1 MTASDRSDGRHRRD
15 VRHVNAP
22 DGAVGGHGDV
32 LPGPKSLLAATEALG
47 VIRAALRTARATD
60 PDGLRPAPGRGG
72 LAGDGCVD
80 DELVEDGPERALTS
94 LLLLREVRDELGSWE
109 SRLIEEARRTGASWA
124 DLAHPLGVASRQA
137 AERRYL
143 RLRPGTAG
151 STAEQRVQATRD
163 RRAADR
169 AVVAWARVHAA
180 DLRRLAGQ
188 ITVLT
193 GLPEA
198 ARAILAELDRALA
211 EDDASGLVA
220 PLTGARDHLRATRPD
235 LAETIDRLALRA
247 EQLRR
252 DSAHQRGRT

>member
-1 MTASDRSDGRHRRD
+1 MR
-15 VRHVNAP
+15 
-22 DGAVGGHGDV
+22 
-32 LPGPKSLLAATEALG
+32 PGPKSLLAATEALD
-47 VIRAALRTARATD
+47 VISAALRTARAAT
-60 PDGLRPAPGRGG
+60 PDAIGR
-72 LAGDGCVD
+72 ASAE
-80 DELVEDGPERALTS
+80 DELVGDGPDRALAS

-109 SRLIEEARRTGASWA
+109 SGLIEEARRTGASWA
-124 DLAHPLGVASRQA
+124 ELAHPLGVASRQA

-169 AVVAWARVHAA
+169 AVVAWARGHAA

-193 GLPEA
+193 GLPEE
-198 ARAILAELDRALA
+198 ARAILAELDRALG
-211 EDDASGLVA
+211 EDDAAVLVA
-220 PLTGARDHLRATRPD
+220 PLTGAREHLRATRPD
-235 LAETIDRLALRA
+235 LAENIDSLVLRA

-252 DSAHQRGRT
+252 DSAYQRRTA

>member
-1 MTASDRSDGRHRRD
+1 MTASDQSGEHHRRD
-15 VRHVNAP
+15 VRNVNAP
-22 DGAVGGHGDV
+22 DVAVGGHGDV
-32 LPGPKSLLAATEALG
+32 RTGPKSLLAATEALD
-47 VIRAALRTARATD
+47 VIRAALRTACAAD
-60 PDGLRPAPGRGG
+60 PDAMRPAPDEGGR
-72 LAGDGCVD
+72 
-80 DELVEDGPERALTS
+80 VEDGPERALAS

-235 LAETIDRLALRA
+235 LAENIDRLALRA